1 MKRFSNISLR
11 LYHLSFLLGLAVA
24 LSPKS
29 KDSSLISF
37 GNKVVKRQFSRNQG
51 TNRFVKASLAT
62 FRETVIR
69 TLLYN
74 GIPKAHLVGIAT
86 SIATNIILKLI
97 MPQGRKPSLWEQIE
111 DEVKNMVHEKLDD
124 NNIAQLRDD
133 WDIIGETLQNSKSK
147 YTIS

>member
-86 SIATNIILKLI
+86 SIILNLI
-97 MPQGRKPSLWEQIE
+97 MPKGREPSLWEQIE
-111 DEVKNMVHEKLDD
+111 DRVKAKVHETIDD

-133 WDIIGETLQNSKSK
+133 WDKIGETLQNSESK